1 RERAAHHYRA
11 PRTDHQARAPDHDV
25 GLPYAAE
32 LRERLRYVPVDLETE
47 VVAEEVPGATTGT
60 ELVVEL
66 ETAVIPRVAAVP
78 ADLDLAA
85 TLRVEGPDRASQQP
99 EDSEHPHRR
108 TP

>member
-1 RERAAHHYRA
+1 AKRISAARAN
-11 PRTDHQARAPDHDV
+11 HQARAPEYDV
-25 GLPYAAE
+25 GLPYAAD
-32 LRERLRYVPVDLETE
+32 LRERLRYVSVDLETE
-47 VVAEEVPGATTGT
+47 VVAEKVTEPTTGT

-66 ETAVIPRVAAVP
+66 ETAVIPRVAGEP